1 MNGQTKTHTRV
12 KTPADL
18 EMISD
23 DLASLK
29 HDLAALMG
37 HVKSG
42 GFRAANEAAHNAA
55 GQIGAWATDSYD
67 NLAAQGKKSVKAIGH
82 QVDEHPVASLLVAFA
97 VGFFVSRLLS
107 R

>member
-1 MNGQTKTHTRV
+1 MNDQTKTNTRV

-37 HVKSG
+37 HVNSG

-55 GQIGAWATDSYD
+55 GQLGAWATDNYD
-67 NLAAQGKKSVKAIGH
+67 NLAAQGKKSVKAIGD
-82 QVDEHPVASLLVAFA
+82 QVDEHPIVSLLIAFA
-97 VGFFVSRLLS
+97 AGFCVSRLVS

>member
-1 MNGQTKTHTRV
+1 MNGQTKSNARV

-29 HDLAALMG
+29 RDLAALMG
-37 HVKSG
+37 HVKTG
-42 GFRAANEAAHNAA
+42 GLRAANEAAHNTI
-55 GQIGAWATDSYD
+55 GQLGDRATEIYE

-82 QVDEHPVASLLVAFA
+82 QVDENPVASILVAFA
-97 VGFFVSRLLS
+97 AGFCVSRLLA